1 MRSTSLGKVM
11 RGSFARSILGFEA
24 DGGCHGPWMRG
35 SGIMV
40 RGIPFL
46 KKVAGFGAAEP
57 RNLDV
62 GDVGSDEDVMGLSVK
77 TLCSKGFFDGV
88 VRASSGIALRAASS
102 GVRIKPDEDE
112 GSSCRPRRT
121 TSRFL
126 R

>member
-1 MRSTSLGKVM
+1 MRSTSLGKLM
-11 RGSFARSILGFEA
+11 RGSFAKSMLGFEA
-24 DGGCHGPWMRG
+24 DGGCQGPWIRG

-40 RGIPFL
+40 RGMPFL
-46 KKVAGFGAAEP
+46 KNVAGFGAADP

-62 GDVGSDEDVMGLSVK
+62 GDVGSDEEVMGLSVK

-88 VRASSGIALRAASS
+88 VRASSGMAFCAASS
-102 GVRIKPDEDE
+102 GVRIRPDEDE